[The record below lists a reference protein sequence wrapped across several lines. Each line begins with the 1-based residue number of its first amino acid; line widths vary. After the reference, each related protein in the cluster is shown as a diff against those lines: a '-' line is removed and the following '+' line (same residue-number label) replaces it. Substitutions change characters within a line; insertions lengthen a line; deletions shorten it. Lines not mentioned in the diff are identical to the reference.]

1 MPGLDPGIRAASTKA
16 EVGLDCRVKPGND
29 DFVKRRV
36 SMTMLQTRR
45 RFLATTAFAGA
56 AGLIGSPRVLAAEPP
71 LETTTVRLGKI
82 PASCDA
88 PIYAAAEL
96 LRSEGFTDVRFINTA
111 PGPARIEALGRG
123 EFDFTMSSALTQ
135 INALDTGI
143 PLTIVAGLHAGC
155 YELFARAGVRGIT
168 DFKGKRVGLA
178 SVSPALLIMMA
189 ASVGLDRKEIDWVTD
204 PALRPLDLFAD
215 GKIDAFLGFPPEPQ
229 ELRARNAGHV
239 IVNTALDRPWSQYL
253 CCMLVGNRE
262 FVHKSP
268 VATKRVVRAILKA
281 TDLCDSEPQRVAQDI
296 ADRGFASRYD
306 PLLQTLKDNPY
317 KWREYDAEDTIRFWA
332 LRLHEAGFIKASPQK
347 IIADSAD
354 WRFLNELKRE
364 LKA

>member
-1 MPGLDPGIRAASTKA
+1 MVTIA
-16 EVGLDCRVKPGND
+16 
-29 DFVKRRV
+29 
-36 SMTMLQTRR
+36 RR
-45 RFLATTAFAGA
+45 RFISALAA
-56 AGLIGSPRVLAAEPP
+56 AGVAGVIVPPRVRAAQAP
-71 LETTTVRLGKI
+71 LETTTIRLGKI

-88 PIYAAAEL
+88 PIYAAADL
-96 LRSEGFTDVRFINTA
+96 LRAEGFTDVRFISTA
-111 PGPARIEALGRG
+111 PGPTRIEALGRG
-123 EFDFTMSSALTQ
+123 EFDFTMTSALTQ
-135 INALDTGI
+135 INALDTGV

-168 DFKGKRVGLA
+168 DLKGKRVGLA

-189 ASVGLDRKEIDWVTD
+189 AAVGLDRKEIDWVTD

-229 ELRARNAGHV
+229 QLRARNAGHV
-239 IVNTALDRPWSQYL
+239 IVNTALDRPWSQYF

-262 FVHKSP
+262 FVRNNP
-268 VATKRVVRAILKA
+268 VATKRAVRAILKA
-281 TDLCDSEPQRVAQDI
+281 TDLCDSESERVARAI
-296 ADRGFASRYD
+296 ADRGFADRYD
-306 PLLQTLKDNPY
+306 FLLQTLQDNPY

-347 IIADSAD
+347 IIAEGTD